1 MLMTLDEVV
10 TRIDAAGLT
19 ISHAQLTYFAE
30 QQWVRARQE
39 EGAWYFD
46 EQDAARARL
55 ICEMRDDMAIND
67 EAMPLV
73 LRLLDQV
80 YALRG
85 VIGEVQQVLG
95 QLPVDER
102 AEIEEKLRAALDG

>member
-1 MLMTLDEVV
+1 MLLTLDEVV
-10 TRIDAAGLT
+10 ARIDAEGL
-19 ISHAQLTYFAE
+19 SVSREQLVFFAAQS
-30 QQWVRARQE
+30 WVRALEE
-39 EGAWYFD
+39 EGDLYFD

-55 ICEMRDDMAIND
+55 ICELRDDMAIND

-85 VIGEVQQVLG
+85 LLGEVQEAIRA
-95 QLPVDER
+95 LPADER
-102 AEIEEKLRAALDG
+102 AEIEDKLRRALEG

>member
-1 MLMTLDEVV
+1 MLMTLAEVV

-19 ISHAQLTYFAE
+19 ITQTQLVYFAE

-46 EQDAARARL
+46 EQDAARAQL
-55 ICEMRDDMAIND
+55 ICEMREDMAIND

-85 VIGEVQQVLG
+85 VIGEMQQVLG
-95 QLPVDER
+95 QLPAEER

>member
-1 MLMTLDEVV
+1 MLLTLEEVV
-10 TRIDAAGLT
+10 TRIDAEGLT
-19 ISHAQLTYFAE
+19 VSREQLTFFAR
-30 QQWVRARQE
+30 QNWVRVLE
-39 EGAWYFD
+39 EDGAFYFD

-55 ICEMRDDMAIND
+55 ICELREDMEIND

-85 VIGEVQQVLG
+85 LLGEVQQAIRG
-95 QLPVDER
+95 LPADER
-102 AEIEEKLRAALDG
+102 AEIEEKLRHALEG